1 MGLYFTKQKWTAL
14 LAMHDMKF
22 LKVRLSLTR
31 REDLTFESGEFPRI
45 CFMVGRRYILLEG
58 PSLMDLENIEV
69 PVAGGTLHRN
79 WPGGLLWVGTGL
91 GDKF

>member
-31 REDLTFESGEFPRI
+31 REDLTFESGEFPQMYFRL
-45 CFMVGRRYILLEG
+45 GRRYILLEG
-58 PSLMDLENIEV
+58 PSLMDLENIGG
-69 PVAGGTLHRN
+69 PVGGPVLE
-79 WPGGLLWVGTGL
+79 
-91 GDKF
+91 F